1 MQADL
6 PPRIS
11 CRAPA
16 SGGIHHAAIHGT
28 SGSRWPGFDNSG
40 KRAIIERM
48 KADAEPAAWAPEV
61 AQLIDRL
68 RGGDRRALARAVS
81 LVEDEA
87 PSAREV
93 LSCCFRHTGD
103 SLRIGVTGSPGAGKS
118 TLVDRLARRYRREDT
133 RVGVIAVDPTS
144 PYTGGAI
151 LGDRIRMQGFEA
163 DAGFYMRSMAT
174 RGFLGGLARA
184 TADVASVIEASGKQ
198 RILIETVGA
207 GQDEIDIVRL
217 ADVTILV
224 LVPGM
229 GDEVQSL
236 KAGIMEIADIFVV
249 NKSDREG
256 AAHVQS
262 EVRAMQSLASQHGGW
277 IPPVLLT
284 VGSTGEGVKELG
296 DAVEEFRSWLL
307 DENRLIERRQAH
319 WRRRLMEMIQDE
331 VLRDVRRR
339 GLDRSALDEIAHRVA
354 RKEQDPFRLIPQLI
368 RRMAPS
374 EPVINI

>member
-1 MQADL
+1 
-6 PPRIS
+6 
-11 CRAPA
+11 
-16 SGGIHHAAIHGT
+16 
-28 SGSRWPGFDNSG
+28 
-40 KRAIIERM
+40 M

-87 PSAREV
+87 PSAREI
-93 LSCCFRHTGD
+93 LSCCFRHTGG

-118 TLVDRLARRYRREDT
+118 TLVDGLARRYRSEDT

-144 PYTGGAI
+144 PYTGGAL

-184 TADVASVIEASGKQ
+184 TADVASVVEASGKQ

-229 GDEVQSL
+229 GDEVQSI

-256 AAHVQS
+256 AAHVQN

-284 VGSTGEGVKELG
+284 VASTGEGVEELG

-307 DENRLIERRQAH
+307 DQNRLIERRQAH
-319 WRRRLMEMIQDE
+319 WRKRLMEMIQDE
-331 VLRDVRRR
+331 VLRDVRWR
-339 GLDRSALDEIAHRVA
+339 GLDGSALDEIAHRVA
-354 RKEQDPFRLIPQLI
+354 RKEQDPFQLIPQLI
-368 RRMAPS
+368 RRMAPQGAELS
-374 EPVINI
+374 ELRPGKPGAEEEQNA